1 MGNEPSALGSLI
13 GLAIYSVIGVLIFLF
28 FFPLGSLIIIV
39 LWIVFFASI
48 MAYDSRNWGQ
58 PGQDTLGVLLSSKT
72 RKLELGEYSVEGM
85 VMGSCVKARNM
96 FSAARA
102 ESRSMIGGETTQF
115 TSLVD
120 ETRNIA
126 LTRMC
131 RKAKEMGCNGV
142 VGFRMITAE
151 TLWGATEIIAY
162 GTAVKIKKSNRLWGT
177 SYVR

>member
-13 GLAIYSVIGVLIFLF
+13 SFLISSLFLAVTFIFFGLPILSL
-28 FFPLGSLIIIV
+28 LIIVI
-39 LWIVFFASI
+39 WIVMFVSI
-48 MAYDSRNWGQ
+48 MIYDSRNWGR
-58 PGQDTLGVLLSSKT
+58 PKPDTLGVQLSSKT
-72 RKLELGEYSVEGM
+72 RNLGLGEYSVKGM
-85 VMGSCVKARNM
+85 AMGSCVKARNM

-102 ESRSMIGGETTQF
+102 EARSLVGGEATQF

-131 RKAKEMGCNGV
+131 RKAKSMGCNGV
-142 VGFRMITAE
+142 VGFRLITAE

-162 GTAVKIKKSNRLWGT
+162 GTAVK
-177 SYVR
+177 Y